1 MHDAPGSARSR
12 FADAE
17 SRRGVADRTQLA
29 TRATAVGLSN
39 FSKLADDETE
49 FFEGPG
55 GETAQNRLGMEGY
68 RDGIQQARDG
78 MQETLPAG
86 EIIHPDG
93 VDG

>member
-1 MHDAPGSARSR
+1 MRANRIRSVASAEAT
-12 FADAE
+12 FARYEQEGAE
-17 SRRGVADRTQLA
+17 VSG
-29 TRATAVGLSN
+29 
-39 FSKLADDETE
+39 DETE